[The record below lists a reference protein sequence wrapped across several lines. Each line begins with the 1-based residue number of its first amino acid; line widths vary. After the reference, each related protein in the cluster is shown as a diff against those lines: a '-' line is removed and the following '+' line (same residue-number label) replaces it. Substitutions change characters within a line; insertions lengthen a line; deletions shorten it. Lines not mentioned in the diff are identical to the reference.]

1 MKITASS
8 NYKGWRSVPISS
20 VVFFQEG
27 PGVRKHQYKSSGVKL
42 LNGGNINDGILS
54 LDSTDRYI
62 SEEEAFGKYEHFLVE
77 EGDLLIA
84 CSGVVVDKFDGKIAY
99 AKKEH
104 LPLCMNTSTMRFRT
118 LDQNILK
125 IDYFRRFLASNLFK
139 NQLQKL
145 ITGSAQLNFG
155 PSHIKQMFV
164 PLPPLPEQKRIAA
177 ILDKADSLRR
187 KNQQAIQ
194 LADKFLRA
202 VFLDMFGD
210 PVTNPKGWDEYVLK
224 EIAEIRSGVTKG
236 KKVDPST
243 AVTLPY
249 MRVANVQDGYLNLSD
264 IQKITVSPID
274 AKKCRLLKGDILLTE
289 GGDPDKLGRGYVWQ
303 GEIENCIHQNHIF
316 SVRIHDDNKVNPLF
330 LSTVIGSQRGKRY
343 FLKVG
348 KQTTGIATIN
358 KTVLSEFVTFLPPYQ
373 LQLKYVDVVKKTHA
387 VKLRYEAANS
397 RLFESLSQ
405 KAFAG
410 ALS

>member
-1 MKITASS
+1 MVAL
-8 NYKGWRSVPISS
+8 G
-20 VVFFQEG
+20 E
-27 PGVRKHQYKSSGVKL
+27 
-42 LNGGNINDGILS
+42 
-54 LDSTDRYI
+54 
-62 SEEEAFGKYEHFLVE
+62 LVE
-77 EGDLLIA
+77 FKGGGTPSKAIDAYWGGDIPWASVKDFKSTELSETVDSITIEG
-84 CSGVVVDKFDGKIAY
+84 
-99 AKKEH
+99 
-104 LPLCMNTSTMRFRT
+104 
-118 LDQNILK
+118 LK
-125 IDYFRRFLASNLFK
+125 NSASNLIPAGNLIVPTRMALGK
-139 NQLQKL
+139 VAINTVDIAINQDLRAL
-145 ITGSAQLNFG
+145 IVKDEKTLDKRYLLRFLESKAGFLESEGKGATVKGITQDVLRNLD
-155 PSHIKQMFV
+155 V

-210 PVTNPKGWDEYVLK
+210 PVTNPKGWAEYVLK

-264 IQKITVSPID
+264 IQKITVSSID

-330 LSTVIGSQRGKRY
+330 LSAVIGSQRGKRY

-387 VKLRYEAANS
+387 VKLRYETANTG
-397 RLFESLSQ
+397 LFESLSQ
-405 KAFAG
+405 KAFA
-410 ALS
+410 